1 MASEVD
7 SPKGVQFSMRRSDI
21 ERLDELVK
29 HYEEMTGIPHNRSH
43 VVRRLIIQ
51 ERRKMVGGE

>member
-1 MASEVD
+1 
-7 SPKGVQFSMRRSDI
+7 MRRSDI